1 MGGKFQF
8 LPFIFDA
15 DSGVLSRNGRE
26 VRIPQQT
33 SLLLTLL
40 LQRAGTV
47 VTRED
52 IQRLL
57 WADGEYLDHEHAIHR
72 AVNNL
77 RGALRDSAQNPKYI
91 ETFPKRGYSFRAA
104 VTVLPGREE
113 KAPDPAVA
121 DLALPV
127 STNDVGNQQEQFGA
141 SGESLE
147 IQLLPTF
154 SPSQISRPPTRPL
167 GQRIR
172 DHWGW
177 IFVTFT
183 AALFLVIGLLFIR
196 AHHRVVPSRIISLG
210 IAPIEAQDPHDVQLA
225 ESFRLDLMDTLSQL
239 PNVQLLASHSLENLK
254 QDDAN
259 IREIS
264 RTANLDLLLLG
275 SLKPDSGKYVL
286 QFELIRGS
294 DGVHVA
300 SFQYVGAEDELAT
313 IRDKVQRD
321 VFANLNVTRTSI
333 QAIRGSTQVPQAY
346 GYYLAARELAYRR
359 TSESLPVALQQYK
372 LAIDRDP
379 SFAKAYAGLSSA
391 YLANYDYTGLA
402 EDQRNAELAANQAL
416 KLDPDLAEAHA
427 SIGLI
432 AFLRDWDFVSAE
444 RELRRAIDLEPH
456 QAANHAWLA
465 QLLVIESRFDESLH
479 QIDLAKA
486 DDPLW
491 PQVYNIETLVAGG
504 ARSYDRAMQAARR
517 YEELLPGSP
526 AARDGIAWADFSLG
540 RYEDAIAEWRIMAS
554 IEKDEWRVALEDRGL
569 QALRQGGP
577 VAYAKVHI
585 DAAINQPNKTA
596 SHSNDFVPAEWEAFA
611 GNYSLA
617 MDELEKEVAH
627 HDDDAIDIAINP
639 MFDGLHSDPRYVAL
653 ITRIGLKLPVVS
665 PSSAQLRQNAATAMS
680 SSR

>member
-1 MGGKFQF
+1 MFPMGGKFQF
-8 LPFIFDA
+8 SPFMFDA

-52 IQRLL
+52 IQQIL

-104 VTVLPGREE
+104 VNV
-113 KAPDPAVA
+113 VA
-121 DLALPV
+121 GSGDKSPEPLIVDLALRLP
-127 STNDVGNQQEQFGA
+127 TIDADKQEERA
-141 SGESLE
+141 GESLE
-147 IQLLPTF
+147 LQLLPADIPPQAAQ
-154 SPSQISRPPTRPL
+154 SPAHWLSEAKRKHL
-167 GQRIR
+167 GQL
-172 DHWGW
+172 
-177 IFVTFT
+177 FVAC
-183 AALFLVIGLLFIR
+183 AALSFVVMGVLYIR
-196 AHHRVVPSRIISLG
+196 AHHRIVPSRMISLG
-210 IAPIEAQDPHDVQLA
+210 IAPIEAQDPHDEQLA

-239 PNVQLLASHSLENLK
+239 PNVQLLASHSLENFK
-254 QDDAN
+254 QDDAS

-264 RTANLDLLLLG
+264 HAANLDLLLIG
-275 SLKPDSGKYVL
+275 SLKPDGGKYVL

-379 SFAKAYAGLSSA
+379 SFAKAYAGLASA
-391 YLANYDYTGLA
+391 YLANFDYTGLP
-402 EDQRNAELAANQAL
+402 EDQRNAEVAANQAL

-504 ARSYDRAMQAARR
+504 ARSYDRAMQAAKR

-569 QALRQGGP
+569 QAFRQGGP
-577 VAYAKVHI
+577 VAYANVHI
-585 DAAINQPNKTA
+585 QAAITQPNKTA
-596 SHSNDFVPAEWEAFA
+596 SHSNDFVLAEWEAFA
-611 GNYSLA
+611 GNRSVA
-617 MDELEKEVAH
+617 MGELEKEVAH

-639 MFDGLHSDPRYVAL
+639 MFDSLHSDPRYINLV
-653 ITRIGLKLPVVS
+653 TRIGLKLPVAGPPVE
-665 PSSAQLRQNAATAMS
+665 PRQNEFAAKS
-680 SSR
+680 LSQ